1 MKNSLIIILAVL
13 MFCAC
18 NTTEKKQGLAVASSS
33 ELKPVKQDSEL
44 SESIARGESIYTDFC
59 MSCHLP
65 NGQGVANVYPPLAN
79 SDYLKNKQ
87 TESIKAIKYGLSG
100 KIVVNGSPY
109 NNVMS
114 PMGLEDDETVDVM
127 NYINNSWGNTF
138 GTLITETQVSK
149 IEQ

>member
-1 MKNSLIIILAVL
+1 MTNPSVIIVL
-13 MFCAC
+13 VLVLCAC
-18 NTTEKKQGLAVASSS
+18 DASEKKNLMANGYPS
-33 ELKPVKQDSEL
+33 EVKPVRQDSEL
-44 SESIARGESIYTDFC
+44 SESIARGEIIYTDFC

-100 KIVVNGSPY
+100 EIKVNGTTY

-114 PMGLEDDETVDVM
+114 PMGLEDDEIADVM
-127 NYINNSWGNTF
+127 NYINNSWGNDYAK
-138 GTLITETQVSK
+138 LITEAQVSK
-149 IEQ
+149 IER